1 MNNQP
6 VPPMPQPQPANENKS
21 QGQPPQP
28 GQQPMPMQPGYGAP
42 MQPMMPKKGANKGLI
57 WGLIG
62 GGIGLFVLVAIIIIA
77 VVFFGGPS
85 KADYADA
92 ARMMSEFD
100 SKNISN
106 SESFTKSGGGAEEY
120 KKNVD
125 KLLDE
130 YDAYMEKLG
139 KSKAMRDSEAKKM
152 YDEISTDYKK
162 VKPML
167 QELANAY
174 VLYSG
179 YSSSCTSKYVSYVNK
194 SGEQVGKEFDS
205 AMSDCFSALS
215 KMEKSDDEVT
225 KKFAETMT
233 KYYKDMREYYVKTA
247 ERFSSK
253 DYSSALPSYPKY
265 PSVDDPLTSIADSV
279 KDVKLTDKENKLYK
293 YLQEKS

>member
-106 SESFTKSGGGAEEY
+106 SESFAGSDGSAEDL
-120 KKNVD
+120 KKNID
-125 KLLDE
+125 KLLGE

-139 KSKAMRDSEAKKM
+139 KSKAMRDKEAKKM
-152 YDEISTDYKK
+152 VLSGWILIDKFNKTNLYIYKDDEIYEEINTST
-162 VKPML
+162 P
-167 QELANAY
+167 
-174 VLYSG
+174 
-179 YSSSCTSKYVSYVNK
+179 VNFEN
-194 SGEQVGKEFDS
+194 G
-205 AMSDCFSALS
+205 
-215 KMEKSDDEVT
+215 
-225 KKFAETMT
+225 
-233 KYYKDMREYYVKTA
+233 
-247 ERFSSK
+247 
-253 DYSSALPSYPKY
+253 
-265 PSVDDPLTSIADSV
+265 LTGIGWGI
-279 KDVKLTDKENKLYK
+279 
-293 YLQEKS
+293 

>member
-1 MNNQP
+1 
-6 VPPMPQPQPANENKS
+6 
-21 QGQPPQP
+21 
-28 GQQPMPMQPGYGAP
+28 MPMQPGYGAP

-62 GGIGLFVLVAIIIIA
+62 GGIGLLVLVVIIIIA

-106 SESFTKSGGGAEEY
+106 SESFAGSDGSAEDL
-120 KKNVD
+120 KKNID
-125 KLLDE
+125 KLLGE

-139 KSKAMRDSEAKKM
+139 KSKAMRDKEAKKM
-152 YDEISTDYKK
+152 YDEIASDYKK

-167 QELANAY
+167 QKLADAY
-174 VLYSG
+174 VSYSG
-179 YSSSCTSKYVSYVNK
+179 YSSSCTSKYISYINK

-215 KMEKSDDEVT
+215 KMEKSDDEAT

-233 KYYKDMREYYVKTA
+233 KYYKDMRDYYVKIA
-247 ERFSSK
+247 EHFSSK
-253 DYSSALPSYPKY
+253 DYSSRLPSYPKY
-265 PSVDDPLTSIADSV
+265 PTVTSPLTSIGDSI
-279 KDVKLTDKENKLYK
+279 KDVKLNDKENRLYK